1 MPVISFSKVRG
12 EDTANV
18 VLTKFFERLEIEG
31 NGAAISILEFILQVK
46 NDSPLSLSKFD
57 IIIPYVVSNVEN
69 VTETFTDPNL
79 PDNQAYTNGLKLLD
93 DKTKKYCIDGVE
105 AVLASLSLPP
115 EIETKEDYTKV
126 RIKFKKMSIGEGI
139 AFRLKF
145 TIHNFAAIH
154 NSLGAFE
161 LALYYTWVLENHI
174 EKMQEYG
181 VYGIEIDKRLCE
193 MWVILPESMVY
204 RMAIPE
210 PQQIKLNHKY
220 HLLSHDKFKSPR
232 SALSWDLENTIFD
245 LPGRALGDYIS
256 PGKGVRIYCE
266 MTKPHVT
273 QETFETRMNTA
284 LDTMEVL
291 QGSANAA
298 EKSLN
303 FVAKHGKQSF
313 IITLFF
319 SAIAIIIS
327 AIALFKSL

>member
-1 MPVISFSKVRG
+1 MPVISFSKARD

-31 NGAAISILEFILQVK
+31 NGAAISILEFILKVK
-46 NDSPLSLSKFD
+46 NDSPMSLSKFD
-57 IIIPYVVSNVEN
+57 IVIPYVVSNVED

-79 PDNQAYTNGLKLLD
+79 PDNQAYTDGLKLLD
-93 DKTKKYCIDGVE
+93 EKAKKYRIDGVE
-105 AVLASLSLPP
+105 AVLASLSSPP
-115 EIETKEDYTKV
+115 EIEKKEDYTIV
-126 RIKFKKMSIGEGI
+126 RIKFKEKSLGESI
-139 AFRLKF
+139 AFRLKIA
-145 TIHNFAAIH
+145 IHNFAAIH

-181 VYGIEIDKRLCE
+181 VSGIEIDKRLCE

-204 RMAIPE
+204 RMAIPQ
-210 PQQIKLNHKY
+210 PQQIKLYHKY
-220 HLLSHDKFKSPR
+220 HLLSYDKFNSPR
-232 SALSWDLENTIFD
+232 SAMSWDLENTIFD

-256 PGKGVRIYCE
+256 A
-266 MTKPHVT
+266 
-273 QETFETRMNTA
+273 A

-298 EKSLN
+298 ERSLN
-303 FVAKHGKQSF
+303 FVAKHGKKSF
-313 IITLFF
+313 IITLFL
-319 SAIAIIIS
+319 SPIAIIIS